1 MELYQDILYKKRYIS
16 TKRAGMSRS
25 DRAAQFSAFAAL
37 TGFDGVIRETG
48 RLTQD
53 AICLDEEEKLAIN
66 AVLQQLTEEPDV
78 QLRLVWFRPD
88 ERKSGGA
95 YLRHT
100 GRLKRL
106 DLYERVLRFTDGTQI
121 PIDQLRKLEIVS
133 L

>member
-1 MELYQDILYKKRYIS
+1 MNPYQDVLYEKRYIS
-16 TKRAGMSRS
+16 PNRAGMSRK
-25 DRAAQFSAFAAL
+25 DRAAQFAAFAAL

-66 AVLQQLTEEPDV
+66 AVLQQLTEEPEV
-78 QLRLVWFRPD
+78 ILRLVWFCPD
-88 ERKSGGA
+88 SKKSGGA

-106 DLYERVLRFTDGTQI
+106 DLYERVLRFTDGTRI
-121 PIDQLRKLEIVS
+121 PIDSLCQLEIVDG
-133 L
+133 

>member
-1 MELYQDILYKKRYIS
+1 
-16 TKRAGMSRS
+16 MSRS

-66 AVLQQLTEEPDV
+66 AVLQQLMEEPDA

-95 YLRHT
+95 YLRHN

-133 L
+133 P